1 MNTKNMKNNKGF
13 TLAELLIVVAI
24 IGVLVGVSIPI
35 FNSQLDKARIATDQ
49 ANVRS
54 AKAAALAEYM
64 TENNSGAVTYYYD
77 AAKGKVV
84 TDAAGIAGYGRYTKD
99 DKQEEI
105 GASGTPN
112 KNGNANYVIAVINSD
127 YSVSMR
133 WSGGLSTWSS
143 IDGIH
148 MTASNYYNHST
159 QREADFY
166 KLLQT
171 DNEIRKQ
178 ADLEVLNELASYF
191 DGLSAEEAKNI
202 LGTNR
207 FNLAQN
213 SNNSMLFQFGQDG
226 GGSIRLSGFDTD
238 NNSYLF
244 DIGVDTKVY
253 SNPAGYETNQ
263 FLSSGSNNYVDSYI
277 FSSNEML
284 GDHYK
289 SNVFHNV
296 RIKFNVVDGKVT
308 NTKVW
313 VQGLDGFTS
322 D

>member
-1 MNTKNMKNNKGF
+1 MEKKKGF

-35 FNSQLDKARIATDQ
+35 FNSQLNKARIAADQ

-54 AKAAALAEYM
+54 AKAAAIAEYL
-64 TENNSGAVTYYYD
+64 TDQNSGTVTYYYD
-77 AAKGKVV
+77 AAKGRAV
-84 TDAAGIAGYGRYTKD
+84 TDSTGIAGYGRYTKD
-99 DKQEEI
+99 DKQDEI

-148 MTASNYYNHST
+148 MTANIYYRDNDE
-159 QREADFY
+159 RKADFN
-166 KLLQT
+166 KLMQT
-171 DNEIRKQ
+171 DNAIRKQ
-178 ADLEVLNELASYF
+178 ADLEILNELASYF
-191 DGLSAEEAKNI
+191 NGLSASEAESI
-202 LGTNR
+202 LGTSRYNQ
-207 FNLAQN
+207 AQN
-213 SNNSMLFQFGQDG
+213 SDKSMLFEYGQDG
-226 GGSIRLSGFDTD
+226 GGSIRLYSFDTD
-238 NNSYLF
+238 NNSYLS
-244 DIGVDTKVY
+244 DIGFNARVFSDI
-253 SNPAGYETNQ
+253 ADRETNQ
-263 FLSSGSNNYVDSYI
+263 FLSGSKNYVDTYL

-284 GDHYK
+284 GDRYG
-289 SNVFHNV
+289 SNVRHNV
-296 RIKFNVVDGKVT
+296 KIRFDVVDGKVT

-313 VQGLDGFTS
+313 VQGLDDFTS